1 MIISVAYFKFED
13 TSKYRYKRRFNALK
27 NLLVAFCG
35 LDGSGKTT
43 QLNLLADW
51 LESNHEHVFKTR
63 QPGDFYRQN
72 DKVRAY
78 LDDGIVTN
86 MHGIALLAAADRQFH
101 ISEVIEPNLQQGHVL
116 CDRYLYSSIAFFK
129 ARGENVDYIK
139 AINKD
144 IPEPDL
150 TVFID
155 ISPEEALRR
164 IALRDA
170 GQKTLFE
177 EQDTSVFV
185 KVRDAFLEN
194 IPSNALIIDGTQSKT
209 AIQNEI
215 ISEFKRRS

>member
-1 MIISVAYFKFED
+1 M
-13 TSKYRYKRRFNALK
+13 K

-101 ISEVIEPNLQQGHVL
+101 VSEVIEPNLQHGHVL

-129 ARGENVDYIK
+129 ARGESVDYIK

-144 IPEPDL
+144 VPEPDL

-194 IPSNALIIDGTQSKT
+194 IPSNTLIIDGTQSKT
-209 AIQNEI
+209 AIHNEI
-215 ISEFKRRS
+215 ISEFEKRRSFV